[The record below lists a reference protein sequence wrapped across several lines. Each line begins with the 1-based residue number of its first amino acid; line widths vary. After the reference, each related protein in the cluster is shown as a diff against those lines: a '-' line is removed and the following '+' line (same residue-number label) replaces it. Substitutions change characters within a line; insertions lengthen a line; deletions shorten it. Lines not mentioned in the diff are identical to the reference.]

1 MGNNWL
7 TRTEIYTVSKSNL
20 FLDSGKMVVSSHPDS
35 IECNPMK
42 KILIKNIKGL
52 VQAGEEIP
60 AVVTGLKM
68 NELPVVENAFLA
80 LENGEVVAYGPMED
94 WQGVTDWRNLEVID
108 ASGKY
113 VLPAFV
119 DAHTHTVFAKSREEE
134 FVDRIKGLTYEEI
147 ALKGGGILNSARRLG
162 ERSEDE
168 LFEEAK
174 ARIERLIS
182 YGTGA
187 LEIKSGY
194 GLTVE
199 AELKMLRIIKRL
211 KAHFPIEIKATF
223 LGAHAFPKEYKE
235 NHRGY
240 IDLIVRE
247 MLPAIEKEQL
257 ADYIDVFC
265 ERNYFSVEEMEEIL
279 VAGKK
284 AGLKPKVHVNQFSI
298 MGGIRKAVELGAV
311 SVDHLEEISQE
322 DIDCLKGS
330 GTIPTILPSCSH
342 FISIPFGNARWMMDN
357 DLPVALASD
366 FNPGTTPSG
375 NLGFVWSLACV
386 KMKMTPE
393 EALNALTVNAAAAL
407 ELSETHGK
415 IALGRKSPII
425 ITKELPSLAYI
436 PYAFGD
442 MHIERVIV

>member
-1 MGNNWL
+1 
-7 TRTEIYTVSKSNL
+7 
-20 FLDSGKMVVSSHPDS
+20 
-35 IECNPMK
+35 
-42 KILIKNIKGL
+42 
-52 VQAGEEIP
+52 
-60 AVVTGLKM
+60 
-68 NELPVVENAFLA
+68 
-80 LENGEVVAYGPMED
+80 
-94 WQGVTDWRNLEVID
+94 
-108 ASGKY
+108 
-113 VLPAFV
+113 
-119 DAHTHTVFAKSREEE
+119 
-134 FVDRIKGLTYEEI
+134 
-147 ALKGGGILNSARRLG
+147 
-162 ERSEDE
+162 
-168 LFEEAK
+168 
-174 ARIERLIS
+174 
-182 YGTGA
+182 
-187 LEIKSGY
+187 
-194 GLTVE
+194 
-199 AELKMLRIIKRL
+199 MLRIIKRL

-375 NLGFVWSLACV
+375 A
-386 KMKMTPE
+386 
-393 EALNALTVNAAAAL
+393 
-407 ELSETHGK
+407 
-415 IALGRKSPII
+415 
-425 ITKELPSLAYI
+425 
-436 PYAFGD
+436 
-442 MHIERVIV
+442 